1 MAFSEC
7 SDNDQMDSIEAT
19 KWVERYI
26 NSLKGKAKESAQES
40 IDQVIDAVA
49 DESANEA
56 AEAQGNE
63 NVINKITDEDNGSEK
78 EKELFR

>member
-1 MAFSEC
+1 
-7 SDNDQMDSIEAT
+7 
-19 KWVERYI
+19 
-26 NSLKGKAKESAQES
+26 
-40 IDQVIDAVA
+40 VA

>member
-26 NSLKGKAKESAQES
+26 NSLKGKAKESA
-40 IDQVIDAVA
+40 
-49 DESANEA
+49 
-56 AEAQGNE
+56 
-63 NVINKITDEDNGSEK
+63 
-78 EKELFR
+78 